1 MDNNSNKLDTQQL
14 LAEFKDIPPMPNV
27 MVKALSVIKNPS
39 TGIAELA
46 KIMQVD
52 QAILSKTLSLVNSAF
67 YGFRQQITSIQK
79 ALVILGMMKAK
90 NIIMSLALKQMM
102 TAQGSRELWEHSIKC
117 AVAAEFLAKEYKIIN
132 PDDAFVIG
140 FLHDIG
146 KIGIPDSILRKEAK
160 LTDDEYS
167 EIKNHPAIGE
177 HILSSAPI
185 FKNIIPIVKH
195 HHEKYDGTGYP
206 GRLKGENIPYLAR
219 ITAVADTFDAMTSKR
234 SYRDALSLE
243 AVIDEFEEYKGIQ
256 FDPKIADVFLN
267 ILKNNYEEI
276 QEIGD
281 KYKTDLTV

>member
-1 MDNNSNKLDTQQL
+1 MNDNSNKLDTQAL

-27 MVKALSVIKNPS
+27 MVKALSVIKNPA

-67 YGFRQQITSIQK
+67 YGFRQQITSINK

-117 AVAAEFLAKEYKIIN
+117 AVAAECLAKEYKIIN

-146 KIGIPDSILRKEAK
+146 KMLLNSKNPLK
-160 LTDDEYS
+160 YS
-167 EIKNHPAIGE
+167 K
-177 HILSSAPI
+177 
-185 FKNIIPIVKH
+185 VK
-195 HHEKYDGTGYP
+195 
-206 GRLKGENIPYLAR
+206 YLAEQGNISLVDVEDAQFGTNHCVLGALISKKWQLPVILTNCIR
-219 ITAVADTFDAMTSKR
+219 YHHDPLQSSLPSVCGITYCADRLVQNNMPNPLLDSKVMSKLDFSINDAMATRETILAK
-234 SYRDALSLE
+234 AN
-243 AVIDEFEEYKGIQ
+243 I
-256 FDPKIADVFLN
+256 FLKEMSGN
-267 ILKNNYEEI
+267 
-276 QEIGD
+276 
-281 KYKTDLTV
+281 